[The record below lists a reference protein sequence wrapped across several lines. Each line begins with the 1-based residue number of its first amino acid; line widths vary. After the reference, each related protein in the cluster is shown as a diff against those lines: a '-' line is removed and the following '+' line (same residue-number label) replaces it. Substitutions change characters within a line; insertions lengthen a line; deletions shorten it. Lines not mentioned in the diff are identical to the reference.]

1 MSFVLLD
8 PVGHP
13 ITTSIIGGQPIL
25 TYLDSTRTKILS
37 VETLT
42 FTYGENV
49 IGNDDWVRIGNASN
63 AAIGHVIPHPATII
77 KVTAMTEDNN
87 GNAKNL
93 DLYIDD
99 VLNTAGIVFF
109 TGGAG
114 EDEFTDV
121 TINIDVA
128 AGEKIQLRGDAT
140 GGKIE
145 DTTITLFVKWRV

>member
-1 MSFVLLD
+1 
-8 PVGHP
+8 
-13 ITTSIIGGQPIL
+13 
-25 TYLDSTRTKILS
+25 
-37 VETLT
+37 
-42 FTYGENV
+42 
-49 IGNDDWVRIGNASN
+49 
-63 AAIGHVIPHPATII
+63 
-77 KVTAMTEDNN
+77 MTEDNN

-145 DTTITLFVKWRV
+145 DTTITLFVKGRD